1 MKLLQINTT
10 VNYEAT
16 GRIAEEIGQTAMAH
30 GWESHIAYG
39 RFSNGSRSHVFK
51 IGTQRDVYIHKL
63 HSFLL
68 DRHGLASKRATRE
81 LTAYIESVSPDIVH
95 LHNLHGF
102 YLNYPILFRCLS
114 QLDVPVVWTLHDC
127 WSFTGHCSHYDYAKC
142 YLWKTRCHDCPQ
154 KRSVYP
160 PSWFADRSARNFRD
174 KKRWFTSLNDMTIVP
189 VSAWLA
195 GEVKDSFL
203 GKYPIHLIHNGI
215 NTDAFSPQPVS
226 KKDFGLENKF
236 VILGVSN
243 FWTWRKGLDDFGR
256 LRTLLPEEFAIVLVG
271 LAPKQINELPEGIVG
286 IPRTS
291 SLRELAEYYSLAD
304 VFVNPTWEDTFP
316 TTNLEALACGTPVI
330 TYRTGGSVEAVDDRT
345 GFIVE
350 QGDTARIAAIVADM
364 KATGKQPYT
373 EFCRSRALACFDKRD
388 RYMEYLRLYDDLLAT
403 RK

>member
-127 WSFTGHCSHYDYAKC
+127 WAFTGHCSHYDYAKC
-142 YLWKTRCHDCPQ
+142 YRWKTHCHDCPQ

-189 VSAWLA
+189 VSVWLA

-215 NTDAFSPQPVS
+215 NTDAFSPQPVN

-243 FWTWRKGLDDFGR
+243 FWTWRKGLDDFGQ

-271 LAPKQINELPEGIVG
+271 LTSKQISALPEGIVG

-304 VFVNPTWEDTFP
+304 VFVNLSVEETLGM
-316 TTNLEALACGTPVI
+316 TTIESQSCGTPAVVYDV
-330 TYRTGGSVEAVDDRT
+330 TACPETVSSESGFVVSPHDLSRVVE
-345 GFIVE
+345 IIYKIKE
-350 QGDTARIAAIVADM
+350 QGKSSYAVA
-364 KATGKQPYT
+364 
-373 EFCRSRALACFDKRD
+373 CRRWIEKNFDKRD